1 MVLGFIGAGNM
12 AMAILDG
19 VIKKEIFHPSNV
31 VVSNPHAEKL
41 AHPQSMGIYVTTD
54 NCEVARRADLI
65 VLAMKPQ
72 MFDLVLSEIKND
84 LDGKCLISIAAGITS
99 DWIHGRVPGV
109 QVVRVMPNTP
119 LQLGVGATAIA
130 SAPEVPKELFQV
142 VYDIFASAGTV
153 SVISEDHMDN
163 IIPVNGSSPA
173 FFFRMID
180 VMVNWAVEQ
189 GIDREVA
196 LVMAASA
203 MKGSADMLLSS
214 GKTPSELVRQVCSP
228 GGTTLA
234 ALTAFDEREFD
245 DLMADAMTRCAV
257 RSKELSQ

>member
-19 VIKKEIFHPSNV
+19 VINKEIFPPSNII
-31 VVSNPHAEKL
+31 VSNPHIEKL
-41 AHPQSMGIYVTTD
+41 AHPQSLGVRVTTD
-54 NCEVARRADLI
+54 NSEVARIADMI
-65 VLAMKPQ
+65 VLAVKPQ
-72 MFDLVLSEIKND
+72 MFDLVLSEIKKD
-84 LDGKCLISIAAGITS
+84 ISGKCLISIAAGITS
-99 DWIHGRVPGV
+99 DWIHSRVPGV

-130 SAPEVPKELFQV
+130 GAPEIPDELFRI
-142 VYDIFASAGTV
+142 VYNIFASAGTV
-153 SVISEDHMDN
+153 SVIPEEQMDI

-180 VMVNWAVEQ
+180 VMVNWAVDQ

-196 LVMAASA
+196 LEMSVFA

-214 GKTPSELVRQVCSP
+214 GKSPTELVRQVCSP

-234 ALTAFDEREFD
+234 ALTAFDERRFD